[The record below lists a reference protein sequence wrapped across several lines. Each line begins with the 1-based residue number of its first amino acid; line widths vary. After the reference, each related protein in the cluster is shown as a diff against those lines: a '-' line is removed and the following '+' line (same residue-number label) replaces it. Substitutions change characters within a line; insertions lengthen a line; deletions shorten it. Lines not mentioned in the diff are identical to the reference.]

1 VFIVT
6 GVSKGLGQAIVKLLL
21 GQGEKVIGTGRS
33 HQFNHS
39 KFSFI
44 ECDLIDINA
53 IKNIQL
59 PVLKGQL
66 TLINN
71 AGILGNVKR
80 LSDQKSL
87 DIAKVLLVNTIA
99 PAELTNI
106 VYNSL
111 ESKNDFRLVNI
122 SSGAA
127 NRAIPSWAAYCASK
141 AALNI
146 LTEAFFT
153 EEKEKGNNIVAYAV
167 SPGIIDTEMQMQIR
181 NTDPSNF
188 SEIQKF
194 INFKEENELFTPKE
208 AAERLMLLLKIPFN
222 QEIKADLRDVK
233 H

>member
-1 VFIVT
+1 MFIVT

-21 GQGEKVIGTGRS
+21 GQGEKVIGIGRS

-87 DIAKVLLVNTIA
+87 DIAKVLLVKQ
-99 PAELTNI
+99 
-106 VYNSL
+106 V
-111 ESKNDFRLVNI
+111 LVNYTRTKVCSWKLCYKRSLCSWRVFHKCNSALGNLFRNESSSLLTKVLI
-122 SSGAA
+122 STLG
-127 NRAIPSWAAYCASK
+127 
-141 AALNI
+141 I
-146 LTEAFFT
+146 LFL
-153 EEKEKGNNIVAYAV
+153 KLSIL
-167 SPGIIDTEMQMQIR
+167 SP
-181 NTDPSNF
+181 
-188 SEIQKF
+188 
-194 INFKEENELFTPKE
+194 
-208 AAERLMLLLKIPFN
+208 LKS
-222 QEIKADLRDVK
+222 
-233 H
+233 